1 MTDEQPT
8 HDGDG
13 PVDGEEVLRRGALI
27 YAGKTI
33 AATNGTAP
41 GPEAP
46 AALVAARKALRVGND
61 MPGEAADALRML
73 QMAAALFALDLADGH
88 VDPDGLQSL
97 EDALMGALERRSAAS
112 IVHAR
117 DDSEATSALSDR
129 ALDYAYQIIV
139 AQESDAPVG
148 GDAIQHATRAFHL
161 ATAAFTV
168 ALTISEGLDPRIP
181 RLIEETLVAMFDEDE
196 KAS

>member
-13 PVDGEEVLRRGALI
+13 PVDGEEVLRMGALI

-33 AATNGTAP
+33 SATNGTPP

-46 AALVAARKALRVGND
+46 AALVAARKVLRVGND
-61 MPGEAADALRML
+61 MPGEVAHALRML
-73 QMAAALFALDLADGH
+73 QMAAVLFVLDLADGH
-88 VDPDGLQSL
+88 VDPDELQSL
-97 EDALMGALERRSAAS
+97 EDALMGALERRGAAS
-112 IVHAR
+112 IVHA
-117 DDSEATSALSDR
+117 DDGPEATIALSDR

-139 AQESDAPVG
+139 AQENNAPVG
-148 GDAIQHATRAFHL
+148 SDVIKRATRVFQL
-161 ATAAFTV
+161 AAVTFAAE
-168 ALTISEGLDPRIP
+168 LTTSEGLDPRIP
-181 RLIEETLVAMFDEDE
+181 RLVEETLVAMFDEDE